1 MYVIEQAT
9 TDRDKDKD
17 KDEDRDKDKNYNID
31 KDLDKDVTKFTFV
44 QTALLQSAQSKF
56 FCRVKKPKFSPHKM
70 PEKKVV
76 KEEN

>member
-9 TDRDKDKD
+9 SVRDKDKD
-17 KDEDRDKDKNYNID
+17 KNEDKDKDKNYNID
-31 KDLDKDVTKFTFV
+31 KDKDKDNITKYTFV

-70 PEKKVV
+70 PGKS
-76 KEEN
+76 

>member
-17 KDEDRDKDKNYNID
+17 KDEDRDKDKNNI
-31 KDLDKDVTKFTFV
+31 TKFTFV

>member
-9 TDRDKDKD
+9 SVRDKDKD
-17 KDEDRDKDKNYNID
+17 KDKDKNYNID
-31 KDLDKDVTKFTFV
+31 KDNITKFTFV

-70 PEKKVV
+70 PGKS
-76 KEEN
+76 